1 MPGES
6 AGWVNHRPH
15 LKRWVHTASTLL
27 ALAGAAF
34 VVLKIA
40 DHSAQID
47 ITHFG
52 AASWAGLALLVV
64 GYGASNALLAR
75 AWWQLLK
82 YFELQAPWPW
92 TLKTYGVSQ
101 INKYIP
107 GNIFHL
113 AGRQAL
119 GMSAGMAARPLAQSA
134 LWELAMLALLGLLY
148 GALATP
154 LGWPQMSATTAT
166 VLWASLLAFGYAALR
181 RLGAKPLALAMGWQA
196 GFLMMSGAVFI
207 AVLLMSDHTSA
218 AVSYSALPAVCGAYV
233 LAWLA
238 GLVTPGAPAG
248 VGVREAVLL
257 LLLGGWFAPAD
268 LLVAVVLGR
277 VVTAS
282 GDLLFYLYALS
293 IRTQTHGHV

>member
-1 MPGES
+1 
-6 AGWVNHRPH
+6 VIQRPH
-15 LKRWVHTASTLL
+15 LKRWFHTASTLL

-40 DHSAQID
+40 EHSAQID
-47 ITHFG
+47 VSHFG
-52 AASWAGLALLVV
+52 TSAWAALTLLVV
-64 GYGASNALLAR
+64 AYGASNALLAR
-75 AWWQLLK
+75 AWWQLLN
-82 YFELQAPWPW
+82 YFELQATWPW

-134 LWELAMLALLGLLY
+134 LWELVMLAMLGLLY

-154 LGWPQMSATTAT
+154 LGWPQMSVTAAT
-166 VLWASLLAFGYAALR
+166 VLWASLLACGYATLH
-181 RLGAKPLALAMGWQA
+181 RLGARPLALAMFWQA
-196 GFLMMSGAVFI
+196 SFLMVSGVVFI
-207 AVLLMSDHTSA
+207 AVLLASSGTSA
-218 AVSYSALPAVCGAYV
+218 VAYSALPAVCGAYV

-257 LLLGGWFAPAD
+257 LLLGGLFAPAD

-277 VVTAS
+277 AVTAS

-293 IRTQTHGHV
+293 IRTKAHGQV

>member
-1 MPGES
+1 MIQ
-6 AGWVNHRPH
+6 RPR
-15 LKRWVHTASTLL
+15 LKRWFHTASTLL
-27 ALAGAAF
+27 ALAGATF

-40 DHSAQID
+40 EHSAQID
-47 ITHFG
+47 VSHFG
-52 AASWAGLALLVV
+52 ASAWAALALLVV
-64 GYGASNALLAR
+64 GYGASNTLLAR

-92 TLKTYGVSQ
+92 ALKTYGVSQ

-119 GMSAGMAARPLAQSA
+119 GMSAGMAARPLAQTA

-154 LGWPQMSATTAT
+154 LGWTQMSATDAT
-166 VLWASLLAFGYAALR
+166 ILWASLLTCGYVALR
-181 RLGAKPLALAMGWQA
+181 RLGARPLALAMFWQA
-196 GFLMMSGAVFI
+196 SFLMMSGVVFI
-207 AVLLMSDHTSA
+207 VVLLASSGTSA
-218 AVSYSALPAVCGAYV
+218 LAYSALPAVCGAYV

-257 LLLGGWFAPAD
+257 LLLGGLFTPAD

-277 VVTAS
+277 AVTAS

-293 IRTQTHGHV
+293 IRTKAHGHV

>member
-1 MPGES
+1 MI
-6 AGWVNHRPH
+6 HRPH

-40 DHSAQID
+40 EHSAQID
-47 ITHFG
+47 VSHFG
-52 AASWAGLALLVV
+52 VSTWGGLALLVMA
-64 GYGASNALLAR
+64 YGASNALLAR
-75 AWWQLLK
+75 AWWQLLN

-92 TLKTYGVSQ
+92 ALKTYGVSQ

-134 LWELAMLALLGLLY
+134 LWELVMLALLGLLY

-154 LGWPQMSATTAT
+154 LGWPHMPAAAAI
-166 VLWASLLAFGYAALR
+166 VLWASLLTCGYVALR
-181 RLGAKPLALAMGWQA
+181 RLGARPLAQAMCWQA
-196 GFLMMSGAVFI
+196 SFLMMSGAVFI
-207 AVLLMSDHTSA
+207 AVLLMSSQTSA
-218 AVSYSALPAVCGAYV
+218 VAYSALPSVCGAYV

-257 LLLGGWFAPAD
+257 LLLGGLFTPAD

-293 IRTQTHGHV
+293 TRTKPHDHA

>member
-1 MPGES
+1 MI
-6 AGWVNHRPH
+6 HRPH

-40 DHSAQID
+40 EHSAQID
-47 ITHFG
+47 VSHFG
-52 AASWAGLALLVV
+52 AFTWGGLALLVMA
-64 GYGASNALLAR
+64 YGASNALLAR
-75 AWWQLLK
+75 AWWQLLN
-82 YFELQAPWPW
+82 YFGLQAPWPW

-148 GALATP
+148 GVLATP
-154 LGWPQMSATTAT
+154 LGWPQMSATAAT
-166 VLWASLLAFGYAALR
+166 VLWASLLAVGYTALH
-181 RLGAKPLALAMGWQA
+181 RLGARPLALATGWQA
-196 GFLMMSGAVFI
+196 GFLLMSGTVFI
-207 AVLLMSDHTSA
+207 AVLLMSGQTSA
-218 AVSYSALPAVCGAYV
+218 VAYTALPAVCGAYV

-257 LLLGGWFAPAD
+257 LLLGGLFTPAD

-277 VVTAS
+277 AVTAS

-293 IRTQTHGHV
+293 IKTKTHRHV

>member
-1 MPGES
+1 M
-6 AGWVNHRPH
+6 VHRPH

-40 DHSAQID
+40 EHSAQIGLS
-47 ITHFG
+47 HFD
-52 AASWAGLALLVV
+52 ASTWGGLALLVMA
-64 GYGASNALLAR
+64 YGASNALLAR
-75 AWWQLLK
+75 AWWQLLN
-82 YFELQAPWPW
+82 YFELEAPWPW
-92 TLKTYGVSQ
+92 ALKTYGVSQ

-134 LWELAMLALLGLLY
+134 LWELAMLALLGLQY
-148 GALATP
+148 GVLATP
-154 LGWPQMSATTAT
+154 LGWPQMAATTAT
-166 VLWASLLAFGYAALR
+166 VLWASLLACGYVALR
-181 RLGAKPLALAMGWQA
+181 RLGTKPLALAMGWQA
-196 GFLMMSGAVFI
+196 GFLMMSGTVFT
-207 AVLLMSDHTSA
+207 AVLLMSSGTSDVA
-218 AVSYSALPAVCGAYV
+218 YSALPAVCGAYV

-257 LLLGGWFAPAD
+257 LLLGGLFAPAD

-277 VVTAS
+277 AVTAS

-293 IRTQTHGHV
+293 IQTKTHGHA